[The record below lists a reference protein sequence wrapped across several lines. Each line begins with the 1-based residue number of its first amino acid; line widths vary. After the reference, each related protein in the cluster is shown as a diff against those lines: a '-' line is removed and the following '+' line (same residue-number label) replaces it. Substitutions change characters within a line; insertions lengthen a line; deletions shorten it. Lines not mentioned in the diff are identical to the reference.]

1 MTIIIP
7 NCNTTCLKEKSRW
20 CTYSTCS
27 ETFHLLR
34 LLLSTSTVWRQ
45 LTQICVSV
53 CPAACLGFTF
63 LRAAQWGWGATTH
76 CPPLSPDRPRK
87 RKRLLRWP
95 PASVHTPPPLSG
107 ARPARTEGHPPA
119 TSGAAWMMPDVAVP
133 APPGAARPP
142 PLLASGNHEAT
153 GSWRPVKKTVRKG
166 AIAFSAIPLSFS
178 AT

>member
-20 CTYSTCS
+20 CTYSACS

-95 PASVHTPPPLSG
+95 PASVHTPHLSAAPG
-107 ARPARTEGHPPA
+107 RPGTEGHPPRPPPGPRGPSA
-119 TSGAAWMMPDVAVP
+119 RCSRS

-142 PLLASGNHEAT
+142 PLLASGQSRSDW
-153 GSWRPVKKTVRKG
+153 GSWRPVGRRWRKG
-166 AIAFSAIPLSFS
+166 SNSL
-178 AT
+178 